1 MFKRRL
7 TFSPLEC
14 DFPSYPVRKSLLQ
27 NTQKDY
33 ISSSSYRNIHFPHFI
48 THTWTLTGCGLHDR
62 GLIPSSDKK
71 SSLCHYFQDLVAT
84 SLLSSGYRERL
95 TRMKAAGTWN
105 WPFTYASVSD
115 FNVRYCH
122 TTVIIGGVVF
132 ENRDNFTFTSALL
145 KIQILGCN

>member
-7 TFSPLEC
+7 TFSSLEC
-14 DFPSYPVRKSLLQ
+14 DFPSYPSESHCFR
-27 NTQKDY
+27 TH

-48 THTWTLTGCGLHDR
+48 TCTLEHWLAAGCMTGVWF
-62 GLIPSSDKK
+62 PAMTKK
-71 SSLCHYFQDLVAT
+71 NSFCHYIQDLVAT

-95 TRMKAAGTWN
+95 TRIKAAGTWN

-115 FNVRYCH
+115 FDVRYCH
-122 TTVIIGGVVF
+122 NTVIIGGVVF
-132 ENRDNFTFTSALL
+132 ENRDNFIFTSTLL